1 MSLSPAYLRTLSAR
15 RLAALIRDGA
25 VSSRAVVD
33 AHIAHAEAVNGTLNA
48 IVEERFELAREEA
61 ERADA
66 TTPEGPLHGV
76 PCTIKESFA
85 LEGMP
90 WSAGL
95 TRRRQVRATE
105 DAVTVRRL
113 RAAGAIPIGV
123 TNVSEA
129 CMWLESNNRVYGR
142 SSNPYDP
149 SRIVGGSSGGEGAI
163 IASGASPFGL
173 GSDVGGSIRLPAFFN
188 GIFGHKCS
196 SGLIPN
202 AGQHPAPDEGGQPLL
217 STGPLCRR
225 AEDLA
230 LLVDILRGPAEECA
244 SCRDMPFGDP
254 GAVRIEDL
262 VVLDVPD
269 DGVTPVHPALR
280 AAQAKVADALRAAG
294 ADVRRVQLP
303 ALKHGIEIWS
313 AAMSEGNVGH
323 SFSEILGEGE
333 AIPVTRELFLWA
345 FGRSDHTIP
354 ALGLAVLEKVAD
366 AMPGRVTE
374 MRALGKELREELEER
389 LGESGVL
396 LYPTYAEP
404 APKHGMPLLPPTRW
418 AYTAL
423 LNAMEVPS
431 TQIPLGLDPRGV
443 PLGLQVAAAHGGDD
457 RTIAVALE
465 LERRFGGW
473 VLPRRL
479 RSAS

>member
-15 RLAALIRDGA
+15 RLAALIRD
-25 VSSRAVVD
+25 RAVTSREVVQ
-33 AHIAHAEAVNGTLNA
+33 AHIDHARAVNGALNA
-48 IVEERFELAREEA
+48 IVEERYEKALAEA
-61 ERADA
+61 AEADA
-66 TTPEGPLHGV
+66 VDPAGPLHGV

-85 LEGMP
+85 LGGMP
-90 WSAGL
+90 NSAGL

-163 IASGASPFGL
+163 VASGASPFGL

-188 GIFGHKCS
+188 GVFGHKGS
-196 SGLIPN
+196 SGLVPN
-202 AGQHPAPDEGGQPLL
+202 AGQHPAPDPSGEALL

-225 AEDLA
+225 AEDLR
-230 LLVDILRGPAEECA
+230 LLVDILRGPADECA
-244 SCRDMPFGDP
+244 SCRSMPFGDP
-254 GAVRIEDL
+254 SEVRIGEL

-280 AAQAKVADALRAAG
+280 AAQHKVADSLREAG
-294 ADVRRVQLP
+294 ADVRPVRLP

-313 AAMSEGNVGH
+313 AMMSDGNTEKTFAQV
-323 SFSEILGEGE
+323 LGEGD
-333 AIPVTRELFLWA
+333 AIPVGRELFRWA

-354 ALGLAVLEKVAD
+354 ALGLAVLERIQG
-366 AMPGRVTE
+366 AMPRRVAK
-374 MRALGKELREELEER
+374 MRAIGVELREELTER
-389 LGESGVL
+389 LGESGVM

-404 APKHGMPLLPPTRW
+404 APRHGMPLLPPTRW

-423 LNAMEVPS
+423 LNAMEVPA
-431 TQIPLGLDPRGV
+431 TQVPLGLDPRGV
-443 PLGLQVAAAHGGDD
+443 PIGLQVAAAHGNDHQ
-457 RTIAVALE
+457 TIAVALE

-473 VLPRRL
+473 VPPRRL
-479 RSAS
+479 GLTG